1 MPYLQ
6 PKTSSN
12 AAAPT
17 LNKSARSAS
26 SDSST
31 SESSASSTT
40 SRNTGAPLTTKEVKQ
55 KLIEKAPTPAPT
67 PAPAVRSRASATAA
81 SNGSAT
87 PEKKPFQSRFLAS
100 HQAAAAAAAAAAA
113 EKKEETESSSEE
125 ETSSEESEEEEE
137 EPKPVVSRS
146 NGTSSTVAPKP
157 DITSLLNRSSNARDA
172 QADNT
177 RRNSRGDNNSPTYG
191 RSFERDPSPKFS
203 STRNR
208 PTRETYEEPSG

>member
-1 MPYLQ
+1 MPFTQ
-6 PKTSSN
+6 PKSTSN
-12 AAAPT
+12 ASAASHV
-17 LNKSARSAS
+17 KSARSAS

-31 SESSASSTT
+31 SESSASSST
-40 SRNTGAPLTTKEVKQ
+40 SRNTGAPFTTKEVKQ
-55 KLIEKAPTPAPT
+55 KLVEKTPA
-67 PAPAVRSRASATAA
+67 PAPAVRSRAAA
-81 SNGSAT
+81 AAAAAEPTSNGSST

-137 EPKPVVSRS
+137 EPKPVVSRT
-146 NGTSSTVAPKP
+146 NGTSGVAAKQ
-157 DITSLLNRSSNARDA
+157 DMTSLLNRSSNARDA

-191 RSFERDPSPKFS
+191 RSFERDASPKYS
-203 STRNR
+203 SPRTRA
-208 PTRETYEEPSG
+208 TRDQYEEPSG